1 MLTGLA
7 TATFPDGST
16 PEVIDV
22 VRVATNVFSAGQE
35 TTVRL
40 LSSALKILA
49 ERPDIQ
55 QLLRR
60 ERDRVPNFIE
70 ESCELRVQS
79 KVTSGCRG
87 YRAPSAAST
96 FRPAPF

>member
-1 MLTGLA
+1 M
-7 TATFPDGST
+7 
-16 PEVIDV
+16 
-22 VRVATNVFSAGQE
+22 
-35 TTVRL
+35 RL

-70 ESCELRVQS
+70 EILRIES
-79 KVTSGCRG
+79 
-87 YRAPSAAST
+87 PSQ
-96 FRPAPF
+96 R